1 VNLKGENNKMKLSDL
16 RKFFESEASVDLF
29 RKSIQNELRDYEKGS
44 IQKGRSMPVTLVED
58 TELLMK
64 NEFVSK
70 LCLSCLN
77 QELASLEVQYIA
89 DAILLSE
96 NVAFPTKKLREISES
111 LTDPAVNGLLTEERL
126 RGVLTQLSQLG
137 EG

>member
-1 VNLKGENNKMKLSDL
+1 ME
-16 RKFFESEASVDLF
+16 
-29 RKSIQNELRDYEKGS
+29 
-44 IQKGRSMPVTLVED
+44 KGRSMPVTLLED
-58 TELLMK
+58 SELLMK

-70 LCLSCLN
+70 LCISCLN

-96 NVAFPTKKLREISES
+96 NVAFPTKKLREILES
-111 LTDPAVNGLLTEERL
+111 LTDPAVNGLLIDERL
-126 RGVLTQLSQLG
+126 RGVLTQLSLLR